1 MKKCLLFLL
10 LATFLTI
17 KPSFAYDI
25 PVDLDSIPLNN
36 NECICVDDIKV
47 DKLENKV
54 ISYQQMVQDLKDI
67 LQDNEQKL
75 DREILLKIIE
85 FHQKDAEFW

>member
-1 MKKCLLFLL
+1 MKKFLLFLL
-10 LATFLTI
+10 LAAFPTN
-17 KPSFAYDI
+17 KSSFAYDI
-25 PVDLDSIPLNN
+25 PVDLNSIPLNN
-36 NECICVDDIKV
+36 NECTCDDIEM

-67 LQDNEQKL
+67 LQDDEQKL

>member
-17 KPSFAYDI
+17 KPSFAYDL
-25 PVDLDSIPLNN
+25 PVDLDSLPLNN
-36 NECICVDDIKV
+36 NECTCDAIKV
-47 DKLENKV
+47 DRLENKV

-67 LQDNEQKL
+67 LQDSEQKL
-75 DREILLKIIE
+75 DREILLRIIE

>member
-1 MKKCLLFLL
+1 MKKFLLFLL

-17 KPSFAYDI
+17 KPSFAYTI
-25 PVDLDSIPLNN
+25 PVDLDLLPLNT
-36 NECICVDDIKV
+36 NECTCDDIEI

-54 ISYQQMVQDLKDI
+54 VSYEQMVQDLKDI

-75 DREILLKIIE
+75 DRKILLKIIE

>member
-1 MKKCLLFLL
+1 MKKFLLFLL
-10 LATFLTI
+10 IAAFPTN
-17 KPSFAYDI
+17 KHSFAYNI
-25 PVDLDSIPLNN
+25 PVDLDLLPLNT
-36 NECICVDDIKV
+36 NECTCDDIEL

-67 LQDNEQKL
+67 LQDDGRKL
-75 DREILLKIIE
+75 DKEELLKIIE

>member
-1 MKKCLLFLL
+1 MKKFLLFLL
-10 LATFLTI
+10 LATFLTN
-17 KPSFAYDI
+17 KSSLAYDI

-36 NECICVDDIKV
+36 NECTCVDDIKV

-54 ISYQQMVQDLKDI
+54 VSYQQMVQDLKDI